1 MASHLTSFAADHALI
16 TFAADYKVEIGLL
29 AMSKI
34 STAVSPA
41 AISNSAFFST
51 SDSLPRISNTL
62 EPLPELESLAQ
73 RAYSNDVEN
82 YDLSGCQSC
91 SFQVCG

>member
-34 STAVSPA
+34 FTAVSPA
-41 AISNSAFFST
+41 AISNSAFFSQAT
-51 SDSLPRISNTL
+51 LCPRFPTHWSPCMSLRASRS
-62 EPLPELESLAQ
+62 EPIATMW
-73 RAYSNDVEN
+73 RTTI
-82 YDLSGCQSC
+82 
-91 SFQVCG
+91 